1 MDLLSCIKSVEDE
14 FSLISEMGLP
24 CIFEGQQIR
33 RDWKKHRTFWH
44 IVITKLKRAIK
55 RAIKYEATLV
65 TYEAK
70 LVVQVKSLQPK
81 FARHHLRGL
90 AGCSLWA
97 KTITALPDFDPDYFK
112 GKVEGSRDP
121 PLVFI
126 PLPKIESNGCAR
138 SDLPIRSLI
147 F

>member
-24 CIFEGQQIR
+24 CIFEGQAIR
-33 RDWKKHRTFWH
+33 GQWKKHRTFWH
-44 IVITKLKRAIK
+44 IVITKLKL
-55 RAIKYEATLV
+55 AIKYEATLV

-70 LVVQVKSLQPK
+70 LVAQVKTLRPK
-81 FARHHLRGL
+81 FARHNFNGL
-90 AGCSLWA
+90 ADNSFGA
-97 KTITALPDFDPDYFK
+97 RTITALPDFDPDYFK
-112 GKVEGSRDP
+112 GKLEGSRDP

-126 PLPKIESNGCAR
+126 PLPKIELNGCAR
-138 SDLPIRSLI
+138 SDLPARLL